1 MALGEPIAIVTNDT
15 FKKQNQGTKQGQLKG
30 CYEYV
35 QELQLNI
42 RGWLHYVL
50 RITSLHSQTSGQ
62 KLFLGRAW
70 SVDNIN
76 SNRKIHRHQEMPN
89 INIIHRTKSI
99 HMYGSY
105 SPSLVE
111 PLPVSSRPHVTS
123 SKVSRDCLSS
133 LMVAGTS
140 II

>member
-1 MALGEPIAIVTNDT
+1 MIYICT
-15 FKKQNQGTKQGQLKG
+15 FKRQNQSTNQVQLKG
-30 CYEYV
+30 CFEYV

-42 RGWLHYVL
+42 KELQLNIRRWLHDVL
-50 RITSLHSQTSGQ
+50 RKTSLHSQTSGPNFS
-62 KLFLGRAW
+62 LARSW

-89 INIIHRTKSI
+89 INSINRTQSI